1 LIINRKGLHPYEML
15 NRVQVVAF
23 TNDPLPITLPT
34 QDRRWFCVWSRAPRM
49 TKPDA
54 DVLWDWYKNG
64 GYEKIAS
71 WLHQRDVS
79 AFGPA
84 AAPPVTEWKLN
95 MVEQGMSVAESYL
108 VDMMRLRVG
117 PFASGVVGGPF
128 HKLCDL
134 LVTEGKVPAG
144 VKVPQAALLHAFKE
158 AGWVDCGRLGSAD
171 FHTKRHI
178 FAVPDVA
185 RQHNKSDLR
194 RMVENIDTPTGK
206 VVDIGQRRT
215 PNQRS

>member
-1 LIINRKGLHPYEML
+1 
-15 NRVQVVAF
+15 
-23 TNDPLPITLPT
+23 
-34 QDRRWFCVWSRAPRM
+34 
-49 TKPDA
+49 
-54 DVLWDWYKNG
+54 
-64 GYEKIAS
+64 
-71 WLHQRDVS
+71 
-79 AFGPA
+79 
-84 AAPPVTEWKLN
+84 

-178 FAVPDVA
+178 FAVSG
-185 RQHNKSDLR
+185 RLR
-194 RMVENIDTPTGK
+194 GFIPNPIFAGWWKTLIPPRSK
-206 VVDIGQRRT
+206 VIGIHQQRT
-215 PNQRS
+215 PNQRG